1 MKKILTLVLALC
13 MLSSYAFAEDLI
25 ENIDV
30 DPGFPV
36 VKEPI
41 SVTIALVPQDAAVDF
56 QVEQN
61 WMTEYINRNSGLD
74 IEWMVIDSTAAS
86 ERIPLML
93 NSGDMPDAILGRGFQ
108 ANDVAQYGMSEGM
121 FYPVNELLDYMPI
134 FSAFLE
140 ENPAVANHWRHI
152 GVHRRISRLPDF
164 RKKRSRR
171 LRNHVGTDAGNR
183 LQALRRPPRNPRKK
197 HHENESPRPVRNLH
211 GILRLLARAPR
222 RGAGQ
227 VSRAPKFKGGKG
239 CKDCPFGLAAA
250 NIAIADPPC
259 FPSVKIAHLGGRRW
273 RFPDA
278 VFWRALPPR
287 RSRRLLP

>member
-1 MKKILTLVLALC
+1 MNASLQLVRDVEPNAARKIQ
-13 MLSSYAFAEDLI
+13 LSQI
-25 ENIDV
+25 
-30 DPGFPV
+30 
-36 VKEPI
+36 
-41 SVTIALVPQDAAVDF
+41 
-56 QVEQN
+56 
-61 WMTEYINRNSGLD
+61 M
-74 IEWMVIDSTAAS
+74 
-86 ERIPLML
+86 
-93 NSGDMPDAILGRGFQ
+93 DAISGFI
-108 ANDVAQYGMSEGM
+108 DE
-121 FYPVNELLDYMPI
+121 YPVY
-134 FSAFLE
+134 
-140 ENPAVANHWRHI
+140 
-152 GVHRRISRLPDF
+152 RIF